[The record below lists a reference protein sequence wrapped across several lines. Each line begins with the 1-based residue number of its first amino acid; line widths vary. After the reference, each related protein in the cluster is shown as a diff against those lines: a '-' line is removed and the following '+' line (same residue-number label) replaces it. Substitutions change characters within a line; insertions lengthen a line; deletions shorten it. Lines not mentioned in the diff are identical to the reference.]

1 MIMLLLNFG
10 ILETITIML
19 SLFILSIII
28 RRPIEKKKSRQWIVR
43 VYMFFYKLTLIIM
56 IGGILLIQLM
66 ILNML
71 YKGNYCLIIIISEN
85 ENLALYLALTISLI
99 SCVPITLCFFK
110 YLIRK
115 QYMNSKIGKGVFA
128 NADKDCAIV
137 IQSTYYSFIKKIIDV
152 LNRFPFMGIIH
163 IINMVLVIAVNIIK
177 ALNISVELTTTS
189 IYMGI
194 ATFYAVDKVID
205 YFKKKYS
212 EFWKIL
218 DNKIFLTK
226 EIEQKILFDFNDM
239 FKVTE
244 QVFCNYIDTG
254 KYEITDEIK
263 QFLKKKT

>member
-1 MIMLLLNFG
+1 MIMLLLNIG

-43 VYMFFYKLTLIIM
+43 VFMFFYKLTLIIM

-71 YKGNYCLIIIISEN
+71 YKGNYCLIRIISEN

-99 SCVPITLCFFK
+99 SSAPITLCFFK

-137 IQSTYYSFIKKIIDV
+137 IQSTYYSFIKKII
-152 LNRFPFMGIIH
+152 
-163 IINMVLVIAVNIIK
+163 
-177 ALNISVELTTTS
+177 E
-189 IYMGI
+189 
-194 ATFYAVDKVID
+194 
-205 YFKKKYS
+205 
-212 EFWKIL
+212 
-218 DNKIFLTK
+218 
-226 EIEQKILFDFNDM
+226 
-239 FKVTE
+239 
-244 QVFCNYIDTG
+244 C
-254 KYEITDEIK
+254 
-263 QFLKKKT
+263 

>member
-1 MIMLLLNFG
+1 
-10 ILETITIML
+10 
-19 SLFILSIII
+19 
-28 RRPIEKKKSRQWIVR
+28 
-43 VYMFFYKLTLIIM
+43 
-56 IGGILLIQLM
+56 
-66 ILNML
+66 
-71 YKGNYCLIIIISEN
+71 
-85 ENLALYLALTISLI
+85 
-99 SCVPITLCFFK
+99 
-110 YLIRK
+110 
-115 QYMNSKIGKGVFA
+115 
-128 NADKDCAIV
+128 
-137 IQSTYYSFIKKIIDV
+137 
-152 LNRFPFMGIIH
+152 
-163 IINMVLVIAVNIIK
+163 
-177 ALNISVELTTTS
+177 
-189 IYMGI
+189 MGI